1 MIITPK
7 YQNSIYEMIEEDEDL
22 INLVDGDTYFRVWSD
37 GEFKVEKLPE
47 KRSDG
52 SIVISTDSVV
62 RVSQNTETNINIES
76 ENEEEWGKFWQTHT
90 VSHYIIKNGFNVENE
105 T

>member
-37 GEFKVEKLPE
+37 GEFKVENFQKSNLM
-47 KRSDG
+47 D
-52 SIVISTDSVV
+52 
-62 RVSQNTETNINIES
+62 Q
-76 ENEEEWGKFWQTHT
+76 
-90 VSHYIIKNGFNVENE
+90 
-105 T
+105 

>member
-1 MIITPK
+1 
-7 YQNSIYEMIEEDEDL
+7 MIEEDEDL

-52 SIVISTDSVV
+52 
-62 RVSQNTETNINIES
+62 
-76 ENEEEWGKFWQTHT
+76 
-90 VSHYIIKNGFNVENE
+90 
-105 T
+105 